1 MNGVWIGIHMNPS
14 ELVKTMKLMRRNGVI
29 HVYTSIVWNIK
40 EMSILLNTDAGR
52 CIRPLYNVDENSQL
66 LLNKSIL
73 ERMDKKELSWK
84 QLTQGW
90 KQLTQGFLNSHELS
104 TLKTKVFPERTLCF
118 SVAQRRNVASHL
130 GKMFELLSYMA

>member
-1 MNGVWIGIHMNPS
+1 MNPS

-104 TLKTKVFPERTLCF
+104 TLKSSLV
-118 SVAQRRNVASHL
+118 
-130 GKMFELLSYMA
+130 

>member
-1 MNGVWIGIHMNPS
+1 MNPS

-73 ERMDKKELSWK
+73 ERMDKKELSINTR
-84 QLTQGW
+84 LETIN
-90 KQLTQGFLNSHELS
+90 T
-104 TLKTKVFPERTLCF
+104 RF
-118 SVAQRRNVASHL
+118 SEFTRIEYAQNESIP
-130 GKMFELLSYMA
+130 